1 MITLN
6 KQRAVARTDAGVEDF
21 EDFEDFKM
29 LQFFFIVRIIV
40 IFLI

>member
-21 EDFEDFKM
+21 EDFKM